1 MAQNGA
7 DGRLDRYLLGH
18 LSPEEEERLEIE
30 YLGDG
35 DAFVRVQAA
44 EDDLID
50 DYANGRLSAD
60 DEGRFR
66 ERFLDRPEMAERVA
80 FARALAATP
89 ARPLR
94 SSPRWLAAAAALF
107 LAVSCGLL
115 ARLTW
120 QERAAAAA
128 AHAAVERVAAL
139 EARLSERESVL
150 PVVTPPEPRRDALP
164 AVVELRGG
172 TNRGAAAE
180 PNTIEAPSADWIQL
194 RLVLAQHLY
203 KSYSARLE
211 TMEERRLAVLPVV
224 VRDAPP
230 GADVM
235 VPGALLK
242 PGAYVVVL
250 EGVRGGTREMVD
262 GYTLE
267 VRPAGRH

>member
-7 DGRLDRYLLGH
+7 DGLLDRYLLGR
-18 LSPEEEERLEIE
+18 LSPEEEERIEIE

-35 DAFVRVQAA
+35 DAFARVQAA

-50 DYANGRLSAD
+50 DYAGSRLSAD
-60 DEGRFR
+60 DEARFR

-139 EARLSERESVL
+139 EVLLAERGSVL
-150 PVVTPPEPRRDALP
+150 PVAPTPEPRSDALP

-172 TNRGAAAE
+172 TSRGTGGSNE
-180 PNTIEAPSADWIQL
+180 MEAPSGDWSRL
-194 RLVLAQHLY
+194 RLVLSEHLY
-203 KSYSARLE
+203 KAYAARLE
-211 TMEERRLAVLPVV
+211 TAEGRRLAELPVV
-224 VRDAPP
+224 RRDTP
-230 GADVM
+230 
-235 VPGALLK
+235 LSLI
-242 PGAYVVVL
+242 
-250 EGVRGGTREMVD
+250 
-262 GYTLE
+262 
-267 VRPAGRH
+267 HI